1 MDRYIGGSIEYGH
14 IKSDVTQNIAEGFD
28 NDGVRFFFGVS
39 GCCGNVFVKVI
50 CIRDVSYM
58 GSFSLCRMCLY
69 NFPIIVYIVDF
80 NTNLCGVQLYLS
92 E

>member
-1 MDRYIGGSIEYGH
+1 M
-14 IKSDVTQNIAEGFD
+14 
-28 NDGVRFFFGVS
+28 
-39 GCCGNVFVKVI
+39 KVI

-58 GSFSLCRMCLY
+58 GSFSLCRICLY